1 MDPFTLMAI
10 MKGVQAVGS
19 GVTDYVGAEQAFGK
33 SEEDRLKELQR
44 REELGTLGFTGEE
57 QNRIMRD
64 LLNPVQ
70 AREKERAIQT
80 RAILGA
86 GDLGASQSAISNLI
100 QGDKEEAARA
110 GASEEF
116 LQQQMSEKRLQEKEL
131 RDLEKAKDAEKAAKT
146 QAVLKAVTLGV
157 MGGAETAQRK
167 MAFDEMLGGQAAADA
182 TSAGAPPLSE
192 DQMQMAYELLGYVPG
207 GK

>member
-10 MKGVQAVGS
+10 MKGVQSVGT
-19 GVTDYVGAEQAFGK
+19 GVSEYVAADQAFGK
-33 SEEDRLKELQR
+33 SEEARMAELQR

-57 QNRIMRD
+57 QNRIMRE

-70 AREKERAIQT
+70 ARERQREVQQ

-86 GDLGASQSAISNLI
+86 GDVGASQASLAQMVQS
-100 QGDKEEAARA
+100 DKEEAARA

-116 LQQQMSEKRLQEKEL
+116 LQQQIDEKRRQEAEL

-146 QAVLKAVTLGV
+146 QAVLKAVTLGI

-167 MAFDEMLGGQAAADA
+167 MAYDEMLYGQASADA
-182 TSAGAPPLSE
+182 TGAGAPPLTSE
-192 DQMQMAYELLGYVPG
+192 QLREAEALSMFTPG
-207 GK
+207 GG